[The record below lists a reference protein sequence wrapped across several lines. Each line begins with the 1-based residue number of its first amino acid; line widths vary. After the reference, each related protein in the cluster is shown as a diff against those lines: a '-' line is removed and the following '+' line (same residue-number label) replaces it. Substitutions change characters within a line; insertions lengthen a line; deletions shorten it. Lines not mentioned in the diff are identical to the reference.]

1 MRVAFNAQ
9 LLSYNRTYRS
19 AGISRYID
27 RTLAHLPDYLDES
40 DSIRVFVGPDVPRD
54 ESALSWARVARTR
67 LPTHRPLA
75 RIVWEQLFLPVAL
88 RLSSVDLLHAPAYVA
103 PIAVGCP
110 TVVTI

>member
-9 LLSYNRTYRS
+9 LLSYDRTYRS

-27 RTLAHLPDYLDES
+27 RTLAHLPDYLDAS
-40 DSIRVFVGPDVPRD
+40 DSIRVFVGPDISRD
-54 ESALSWARVARTR
+54 VSALSRATVERTR

-88 RLSSVDLLHAPAYVA
+88 RSFSVDLLHAPAYVA
-103 PIAVGCP
+103 PLAVG
-110 TVVTI
+110 